1 MRIVVTGGAGFIG
14 SHLVDAFLARGDEV
28 MVIDDLSNGRVELLD
43 LGMVTLHQISVT
55 DTQAVTNLI
64 TTFTPEV
71 ICHLAAQIS
80 VRHSMTDP
88 AADAQTNVIGTVNVL
103 TAAAKV
109 NARVVSASTG
119 GAMYGN
125 GVALPTPE
133 DLPPGTE
140 APYGVSK
147 YCAEQY
153 LALFNKLHGSTHVA
167 LRLGN
172 VYGPRQDPHGE
183 AGVVAIFCGQ
193 AVHDDQPTIYGD
205 GEQTRDYVFV
215 GDIVDAF
222 LAAIHYDGDGVF
234 NVGTGIETS
243 VLDLLEAVSAAVG
256 RHIEPRFG
264 PPRTG
269 EVRRVALDSTRAAD
283 TLGWKATTTLR
294 DGIRITYEAGDR
306 GKPWL
311 RRRV

>member
-43 LGMVTLHQISVT
+43 LGMVTLHQVSVT

-80 VRHSMTDP
+80 VRHSMADP
-88 AADAQTNVIGTVNVL
+88 AADAETNVIGTVNVL
-103 TAAAKV
+103 TAATKV

-125 GVALPTPE
+125 VVALPTPE

-243 VLDLLEAVSAAVG
+243 VLDLLNAVSAAVG

-294 DGIRITYEAGDR
+294 DGIRITYEALTR
-306 GKPWL
+306 NTQ
-311 RRRV
+311 

>member
-1 MRIVVTGGAGFIG
+1 MRVVVTGGAGFIG

-28 MVIDDLSNGRVELLD
+28 MVIDDLSSGRVERLD
-43 LGMVTLHQISVT
+43 LDRVALHQISVT
-55 DTQAVTNLI
+55 DAQAVTNLI
-64 TTFTPEV
+64 TTFTPEM

-80 VRHSMTDP
+80 VRHSVVDP
-88 AADAQTNVIGTVNVL
+88 TADAKTNVIGTVNVL

-109 NARVVSASTG
+109 NARVVFASTG
-119 GAMYGN
+119 GAMYGDS
-125 GVALPTPE
+125 VVLPTPE
-133 DLPPGTE
+133 DLLPETK
-140 APYGVSK
+140 APYGVAK
-147 YCAEQY
+147 HCAEQY
-153 LALFNKLHGSTHVA
+153 LALFNRLHGSTHVA

-193 AVHDDQPTIYGD
+193 AAHDGEPTIYGD

-215 GDIVDAF
+215 GDIVEAF

-243 VLDLLEAVSAAVG
+243 VLDLLDAVSAAAD
-256 RHIEPRFG
+256 RHIEPCFA

-269 EVRRVALDSTRAAD
+269 EVRRGALDPTRAAD
-283 TLGWKATTTLR
+283 TLGWKATTAVR
-294 DGIRITYEAGDR
+294 DGIRITYDALTSPQG
-306 GKPWL
+306 
-311 RRRV
+311 

>member
-28 MVIDDLSNGRVELLD
+28 MAIDDLSHGRVELLD
-43 LGMVTLHQISVT
+43 LDMVTLHHVSVT
-55 DTQAVTNLI
+55 DAQAVTNLI

-80 VRHSMTDP
+80 VRHSMADP
-88 AADAQTNVIGTVNVL
+88 AADAETNVIGTVNVL

-109 NARVVSASTG
+109 NARVVAASTG

-193 AVHDDQPTIYGD
+193 AAHDDQPTIYGD

-256 RHIEPRFG
+256 RHIEPRFA

-294 DGIRITYEAGDR
+294 DGIRITYEALTR
-306 GKPWL
+306 NTQ
-311 RRRV
+311 

>member
-1 MRIVVTGGAGFIG
+1 MCGDMRVVVTGGAGFIG
-14 SHLVDAFLARGDEV
+14 SHLVDTFLARGDEV
-28 MVIDDLSNGRVELLD
+28 IVIDDLSSGRVERLD
-43 LGMVTLHQISVT
+43 LDTVALYQISVT

-80 VRHSMTDP
+80 VRDSVADP
-88 AADAQTNVIGTVNVL
+88 TADAETNIIGSVNVL

-109 NARVVSASTG
+109 NARVVFASTG
-119 GAMYGN
+119 GAMYGD
-125 GVALPTPE
+125 GVVLPTPE
-133 DLPPGTE
+133 DLLPGTE

-153 LALFNKLHGSTHVA
+153 LALFNRLHGSTHVA

-193 AVHDDQPTIYGD
+193 AAHDDQPTIYGD

-215 GDIVDAF
+215 GDIVEAF
-222 LAAIHYDGDGVF
+222 IAAIHYDSDGVF

-243 VLDLLEAVSAAVG
+243 VLDLLDAVSAAAG
-256 RHIEPRFG
+256 RHIEPRFA
-264 PPRTG
+264 PLRTG
-269 EVRRVALDSTRAAD
+269 EWRRGALDPTRAAD
-283 TLGWKATTTLR
+283 ALGWKATTALR
-294 DGIRITYEAGDR
+294 DGIHITYEALTS
-306 GKPWL
+306 PL
-311 RRRV
+311 A

>member
-14 SHLVDAFLARGDEV
+14 SHLVDTFLARGDEV
-28 MVIDDLSNGRVELLD
+28 MVIDDLSAGRVQLLD
-43 LGMVTLHQISVT
+43 LDTVTLHQVSVT
-55 DTQAVTNLI
+55 DAQAVTNLI

-80 VRHSMTDP
+80 VRHSMADP
-88 AADAQTNVIGTVNVL
+88 AADAETNVIGTVNVL
-103 TAAAKV
+103 IAAAKV
-109 NARVVSASTG
+109 NARVVFASTG
-119 GAMYGN
+119 GAMYGD
-125 GVALPTPE
+125 GVILPTLE

-153 LALFNKLHGSTHVA
+153 LALFNRLHGGTHVA

-193 AVHDDQPTIYGD
+193 AAHDDQPTIYGD

-222 LAAIHYDGDGVF
+222 LAAIHYDSEGVF

-243 VLDLLEAVSAAVG
+243 VLDLLDAVSAAAG
-256 RHIEPRFG
+256 RHIQPRFA

-269 EVRRVALDSTRAAD
+269 EVRRVALDCTRAAD

-294 DGIRITYEAGDR
+294 DGIRITYEA
-306 GKPWL
+306 L
-311 RRRV
+311 TSHTQ

>member
-43 LGMVTLHQISVT
+43 LDMVTLHQVSVT

-80 VRHSMTDP
+80 VRHSMADP
-88 AADAQTNVIGTVNVL
+88 AADAETNVIGTVNVL

-256 RHIEPRFG
+256 RHIEPRFAS
-264 PPRTG
+264 PRTG

-294 DGIRITYEAGDR
+294 DGIRITYEALTR
-306 GKPWL
+306 NTQ
-311 RRRV
+311 

>member
-28 MVIDDLSNGRVELLD
+28 MVIDDLSHGRVEILSLD
-43 LGMVTLHQISVT
+43 AVRLHQVSVT
-55 DTQAVTNLI
+55 DVQAVTNLI

-80 VRHSMTDP
+80 VRHSMADP
-88 AADAQTNVIGTVNVL
+88 AADAETNVIGTVNVL

-109 NARVVSASTG
+109 NARVVFASTG

-193 AVHDDQPTIYGD
+193 AAHDDQPTIYGD

-256 RHIEPRFG
+256 RHIEPRFA

-294 DGIRITYEAGDR
+294 DGIRITYEALTR
-306 GKPWL
+306 NTQ
-311 RRRV
+311 

>member
-28 MVIDDLSNGRVELLD
+28 MVIDDLSHGRVGLLD
-43 LGMVTLHQISVT
+43 LDMVTLHHVSVT
-55 DTQAVTNLI
+55 DAQAVTNLI

-80 VRHSMTDP
+80 VRHSMADP
-88 AADAQTNVIGTVNVL
+88 AADAETNVIGTVNVL

-109 NARVVSASTG
+109 TARVVAASTG

-193 AVHDDQPTIYGD
+193 AAHDDQPTIYGD

-256 RHIEPRFG
+256 RHIEPRFA

-294 DGIRITYEAGDR
+294 DGIRITYEALTR
-306 GKPWL
+306 NTQ
-311 RRRV
+311 

>member
-28 MVIDDLSNGRVELLD
+28 MVIDDLSHGRVEILSLD
-43 LGMVTLHQISVT
+43 AVRLHQVSVT
-55 DTQAVTNLI
+55 DVQAVTNLI

-80 VRHSMTDP
+80 VRHSMADP
-88 AADAQTNVIGTVNVL
+88 AADAETNVIGTVNVL

-109 NARVVSASTG
+109 NARVVFASTG

-147 YCAEQY
+147 HCAEQY

-193 AVHDDQPTIYGD
+193 AAHDDQPTIYGD

-256 RHIEPRFG
+256 RHIEPRFA

-294 DGIRITYEAGDR
+294 DGIRITYEALTPNTR
-306 GKPWL
+306 
-311 RRRV
+311 